1 MMTPPTPRCKV
12 GGVTSEEGMKIT
24 TYLGDYADVT
34 LSDVDQ
40 DGLAIECHDEASAV
54 ALAAGIAD
62 LLRRYAVEP
71 VAVGTVREPF
81 SYSRVAEFVGP
92 AVSVAGRLDQAT
104 GLDPIH
110 RQGDLNKADV
120 DPKDRL
126 PA

>member
-34 LSDVDQ
+34 LSAADQ
-40 DGLAIECHDEASAV
+40 EGLAVECHDEASAI

-81 SYSRVAEFVGP
+81 SYSRVPEFVGP

-104 GLDPIH
+104 GLDPVH
-110 RQGDLNKADV
+110 RQGDLHKADV